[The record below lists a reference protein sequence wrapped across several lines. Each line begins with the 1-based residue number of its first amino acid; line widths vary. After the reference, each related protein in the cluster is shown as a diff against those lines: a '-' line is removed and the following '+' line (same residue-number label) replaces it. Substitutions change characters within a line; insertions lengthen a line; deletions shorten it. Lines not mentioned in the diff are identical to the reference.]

1 MKIKNTFFT
10 KMINKFDFEDINL
23 VPKKCVVDSRSECNT
38 SVSLGKFKFKLPV
51 VPANMECVIDEHI
64 ATTLASNGYFY
75 IMHRFGLNPID
86 FIKKMKS
93 KKLVSSI
100 SLGVNQDSYDTIDEI
115 VLANQVSGADYT
127 PDFITIDIAHGHS
140 IKMEKMLK
148 YIKEKLPNTFVIA
161 GNVSTSTAVME
172 LENWGADAVKVGI
185 GPGSACTTWP
195 TTGFGSRNCQAST
208 IMECARVAKKPIIAD
223 GGIRVPG
230 DIAKSIV
237 LGATMVMVGG
247 MLSGFK
253 DSPGHLVNV
262 DGKNK
267 KEFWGSASQFQSGK
281 SNRIEGTKI
290 LIEYKDRYVVDEM
303 KYLEEC
309 LQSSISYGGGSE
321 LNCLRNVR
329 WI

>member
-1 MKIKNTFFT
+1 ME
-10 KMINKFDFEDINL
+10 KFDFDDINL
-23 VPKKCVVDSRSECNT
+23 IPKKGIVDSRSEIDT
-38 SVSLGKFKFKLPV
+38 KTKLGNFEFKLPV
-51 VPANMECVIDEHI
+51 IPANMECVIDDNI
-64 ATTLASNGYFY
+64 AEILASNGYFY
-75 IMHRFGLNPID
+75 IMHRFGLNAVD
-86 FIKKMKS
+86 FIRKMKS
-93 KKLVSSI
+93 KNLLSSI

-115 VLANQVSGADYT
+115 VTSNNT
-127 PDFITIDIAHGHS
+127 PDFVTIDIAHGHS

-161 GNVSTSTAVME
+161 GNVSTPTAVME
-172 LENWGADAVKVGI
+172 LEIWGADAVKVGI

-208 IMECARVAKKPIIAD
+208 VMECARVAKNPIIAD

-237 LGATMVMVGG
+237 LGATMVMIGG
-247 MLSGFK
+247 MLSGFR
-253 DSPGHLVNV
+253 DSPGHLVIV
-262 DGKNK
+262 DGKSK

-290 LIEYKDRYVVDEM
+290 LVDYKDRSILDEM

-309 LQSSISYGGGSE
+309 LQSSISYGGGNKVDD
-321 LNCLRNVR
+321 LYNVN
-329 WI
+329 WF

>member
-1 MKIKNTFFT
+1 ME
-10 KMINKFDFEDINL
+10 KFDFDEINL
-23 VPKKCVVDSRSECNT
+23 IPKKGIVDSRSEIDT
-38 SVSLGKFKFKLPV
+38 KTKLGNFEFKLPV
-51 VPANMECVIDEHI
+51 IPANMECVIDDNI
-64 ATTLASNGYFY
+64 AEILASNGYFY
-75 IMHRFGLNPID
+75 IMHRFGLNAVD
-86 FIKKMKS
+86 FIRKMKS
-93 KKLVSSI
+93 KNLLSSI

-115 VLANQVSGADYT
+115 VTSNNT
-127 PDFITIDIAHGHS
+127 PDFVTIDIAHGHS

-161 GNVSTSTAVME
+161 GNVSTPTAVME
-172 LENWGADAVKVGI
+172 LEIWGADAVKVGI

-208 IMECARVAKKPIIAD
+208 VMECARVAKKPIIAD

-237 LGATMVMVGG
+237 LGATMVMIGG

-253 DSPGHLVNV
+253 DSPGHLVIV
-262 DGKNK
+262 DGKSK

-290 LIEYKDRYVVDEM
+290 LVDYKDRSILDEM

-309 LQSSISYGGGSE
+309 LQSSISYGGGNKVDD
-321 LNCLRNVR
+321 LYNVK